1 MEHSESIGKIAEAL
15 AEFQAEVKDPA
26 RDKDNP
32 YFKSKYVAID
42 GLLAAV
48 RPILAKH
55 GLSVIQST
63 GGNGQ
68 DISVTTE
75 ILHTSGEWIRTDALV
90 LKAVKAD
97 PQGAGSAVTYGR
109 RYSLSAALGVAWDD
123 DDDGNAASTPPKA
136 EKPKAEPKAKAKPA
150 PKVDALTM
158 ALAET
163 RQKAEETWGNK
174 FYVEKAPRKVDSLR
188 AIAATAKELGAS
200 NDDIKEVMKRHYN
213 KGASNELTDAEAAE
227 MEQNFVA
234 WVAEVKDDDEKLM
247 EDIPL

>member
-136 EKPKAEPKAKAKPA
+136 EKPKA
-150 PKVDALTM
+150 
-158 ALAET
+158 
-163 RQKAEETWGNK
+163 KAEH
-174 FYVEKAPRKVDSLR
+174 RKVEALR
-188 AIAATAKELGAS
+188 SIASMAKSIGVS
-200 NDDIKEVMKRHYN
+200 NDDIKEIMRRRYN
-213 KGASNELTDAEAAE
+213 KSASSELTDAEAAD
-227 MEQNFVA
+227 MDANFA
-234 WVAEVKDDDEKLM
+234 AYAAEVKDDEAKLM
-247 EDIPL
+247 EGVA